1 MVELL
6 FLPPSARRIQTVS
19 SQIERLQLSDCLKQP
34 PSSVIMFR
42 FFSPL
47 QLSDDLGC
55 GKAAPL
61 KCNSEIL
68 YYSSF
73 PLQKSHKDISHECTR
88 IAFMTRIQCQ
98 RFSWPLYSRPSLTQL
113 FRFMSLN
120 FLHHY
125 YIVTVKLSH
134 VSCPCQNLRQVNQNI
149 YIFFSSVLY
158 EHQRTVY

>member
-1 MVELL
+1 MTWVVVKLL
-6 FLPPSARRIQTVS
+6 RR
-19 SQIERLQLSDCLKQP
+19 
-34 PSSVIMFR
+34 
-42 FFSPL
+42 
-47 QLSDDLGC
+47 
-55 GKAAPL
+55 

-73 PLQKSHKDISHECTR
+73 PLQKNHKDISHECTR

-158 EHQRTVY
+158 EHQRTVYWKCKDSKSSPFSDAIHSWHFSCNNVIMCDDNNNIMITCV